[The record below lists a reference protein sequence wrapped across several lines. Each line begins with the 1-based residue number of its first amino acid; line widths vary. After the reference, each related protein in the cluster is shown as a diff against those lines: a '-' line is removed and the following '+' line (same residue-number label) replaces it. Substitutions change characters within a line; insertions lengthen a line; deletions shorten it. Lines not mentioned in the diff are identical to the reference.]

1 MKNDRLTLWACV
13 LSFLK
18 KANKLQVNDKL
29 YPKEKISLCQ
39 EDISLFL
46 KKMMPNINDRIK
58 IIRQELKLTQKKLAE
73 IIGIKWYQIKDVE
86 TGKTKPSIDIIS
98 SMCEH
103 FAIDPMWLLTGKSH
117 TNNPSEQNEKI
128 NKFKTANEGQDA
140 INALITIEHINERTF
155 RRTVADLKYIA
166 DKLKE
171 GATPGPLIAVS
182 ENKTLG
188 ELTKEKDRI

>member
-1 MKNDRLTLWACV
+1 
-13 LSFLK
+13 
-18 KANKLQVNDKL
+18 VNDKS
-29 YPKEKISLCQ
+29 YPKEKISPCQ
-39 EDISLFL
+39 ENKSLFFW
-46 KKMMPNINDRIK
+46 KMMSIINNRIK
-58 IIRQELKLTQKKLAE
+58 IIRQELKLTQKELAE
-73 IIGIKWYQIKDVE
+73 IIGVKWYQIKDIE

-103 FAIDPMWLLTGKSH
+103 FAIDSIWLLTGKSH

-128 NKFKTANEGQDA
+128 KKFKTVNEGQDA
-140 INALITIEHINERTF
+140 INALITIEQIDERTF

-171 GATPGPLIAVS
+171 GATPGPLINVS
-182 ENKTLG
+182 ENKILG